1 MARRRGIAA
10 SLAQM
15 QRELAGQQAAQAR
28 ARAAAQ
34 REAERARKAYERA
47 QAADE
52 KERRRL
58 YLESRAA
65 DVDASNEALERQVAE
80 LETLL
85 AASLP
90 IDDYLDFESLKTT
103 PDITEFDPG
112 SLAVPE
118 PPPDAAAFAVPP
130 LSGVKKL
137 LPGAKE
143 SHAAALN
150 EARLRY
156 DAAVADHARRE
167 QERVAAWRRAY
178 DEHEQRRSEIVAEA
192 ERANAE
198 IDAFR
203 DEFKRGDPDA
213 IVSYFQYVL
222 QRSSYPDG
230 CPQQFR
236 LAYVPESKQLVVEY
250 QVPPAS
256 IVPAVK
262 AYRFVKTKDEVT
274 SSPRLATAIRT
285 TYGAVVAQITLRT
298 IHELFEAD
306 RLQHIETQ
314 VLNCVVDT
322 LDPATGKAI
331 RPVLLSVRTTRGVF
345 MELDLAHVDPMA
357 CLKHLGAS
365 VSKNPVELVPVRPVL
380 EFDMVDKRFIEA
392 SDVLSGLDQRPNLMD
407 LTFGEFEELITNL
420 FSRMGLESRLTQAS
434 RDGGVDCVA
443 FDPRPVFGG
452 KVVIQAKR
460 YKGTV
465 GVSAVRDL
473 FGTVHNE
480 GASKGIL
487 VTTSGFGQASFE
499 FANGKP
505 LELIDGA
512 NLLYLLAEHAGV
524 EAKIVPPDDWV
535 DPKSGP
541 R

>member
-1 MARRRGIAA
+1 MVRRRGMAA

-15 QRELAGQQAAQAR
+15 QRELARQQAAQTR
-28 ARAAAQ
+28 VRAAAQ

-47 QAADE
+47 QAAGE

-58 YLESRAA
+58 YLVSRAA
-65 DVDASNEALERQVAE
+65 DVDASNETLEQQVAE
-80 LETLL
+80 LESLL

-103 PDITEFDPG
+103 PEIEQFEPG
-112 SLAVPE
+112 PLAIPE
-118 PPPDAAAFAVPP
+118 PPPDVAAFAVPA
-130 LSGVKKL
+130 LSGLRKL

-143 SHAAALN
+143 SHAAAMH
-150 EARLRY
+150 EAKLRY
-156 DAAVADHARRE
+156 EAAVADHARRE
-167 QERVAAWRRAY
+167 EERVAAWRRAY
-178 DEHEQRRSEIVAEA
+178 DAHERQNAEIVAEA
-192 ERANAE
+192 ERSNVE

-203 DEFKRGDPDA
+203 DEFESGDPDA

-222 QRSSYPDG
+222 QRSSYPSDF
-230 CPQQFR
+230 PQQFR

-250 QVPPAS
+250 QVPRVS
-256 IVPAVK
+256 IVPAAK
-262 AYRFVKTKDEVT
+262 AYRFVKTKDEIT
-274 SSPRLATAIRT
+274 SAPRPATSIRT
-285 TYGAVVAQITLRT
+285 IYAGVVAQLALRT

-345 MELDLAHVDPMA
+345 LELDLANVDPMA
-357 CLKHLGAS
+357 CLRHLGAS

-380 EFDMVDKRFIEA
+380 EFDMVDKRFVEA

-443 FDPRPVFGG
+443 FDPRPIFGG

-535 DPKSGP
+535 DPKGEP